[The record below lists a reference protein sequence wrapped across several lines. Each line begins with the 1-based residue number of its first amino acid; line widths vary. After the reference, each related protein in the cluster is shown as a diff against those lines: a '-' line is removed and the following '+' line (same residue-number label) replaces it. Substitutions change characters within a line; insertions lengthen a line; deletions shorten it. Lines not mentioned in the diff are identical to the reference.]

1 MTHHKILK
9 KMNTYSVWIDDP
21 IRERGGFSI
30 GISEWHGLFSKEIY
44 FCWTELANY
53 LEITRESCSPS
64 QDIGGHAIV
73 HGPGALRG
81 KTIEEVIENI
91 KKDMQYAKDEK
102 KRKVEE
108 KTEARRLMRTYIR
121 KGLKLV
127 GIYGLQLT
135 VTDFSLLKLTITTKV
150 ENNTNWEHVF
160 NKGRRIVWRNIDEN
174 TWEALSKKK
183 SGQGAQSLLY
193 ISAEDGITVERDS

>member
-1 MTHHKILK
+1 MSHKILK
-9 KMNTYSVWIDDP
+9 KVNTYSVWIDDP
-21 IRERGGFSI
+21 IREGGGFSI

-44 FCWTELANY
+44 FCWTELASY
-53 LEITRESCSPS
+53 LEITKESSNFPS
-64 QDIGGHAIV
+64 QDMEGHAIV

-91 KKDMQYAKDEK
+91 KKDIQYVKDEK

-121 KGLKLV
+121 KDVKL
-127 GIYGLQLT
+127 GREDDLSLT
-135 VTDFSLLKLTITTKV
+135 VTGFNLLKLTITTKV

-160 NKGRRIVWRNIDEN
+160 NKGRRILWRNIN
-174 TWEALSKKK
+174 GGTWEAQSKKK

-193 ISAEDGITVERDS
+193 ISKHAITLERDS